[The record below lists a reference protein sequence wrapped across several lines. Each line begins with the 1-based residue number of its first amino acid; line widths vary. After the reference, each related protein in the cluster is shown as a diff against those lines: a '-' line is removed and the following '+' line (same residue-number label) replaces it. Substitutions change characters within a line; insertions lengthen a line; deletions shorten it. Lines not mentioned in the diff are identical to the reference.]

1 MPQRPSERRKNSDC
15 LPSQVSMKQRAMQ
28 SGTIIRRSR
37 LRITRSSLNGIV
49 TGLRNRRVGSLH
61 ESTPTIVQTWSAIA
75 GVDETKSD
83 ANNADDRSNVATA
96 PVEASLPEEVS
107 ASRATHTHDG
117 DADLAF
123 EGVQNEVLPEGEASL
138 EERLSEKTVGGIED
152 DEAGSI
158 DLSGETVDEGDI
170 PAFDELDEPFDSD
183 AETADEG
190 VREMQEHVA
199 GEDGELEDASTSS
212 AQEDEKTDELM
223 AEQEIAPRVE
233 NEIKDEMDG
242 EEEDEAS
249 EATDKDQHSNG
260 STNPHRDGSSDVK
273 RIEEEVSGSSKG
285 NVGEEEDSRT
295 FDEDRSAA
303 GGLLTSFA
311 CVLLLCNSLI
321 VAYV

>member
-1 MPQRPSERRKNSDC
+1 
-15 LPSQVSMKQRAMQ
+15 
-28 SGTIIRRSR
+28 
-37 LRITRSSLNGIV
+37 
-49 TGLRNRRVGSLH
+49 
-61 ESTPTIVQTWSAIA
+61 
-75 GVDETKSD
+75 
-83 ANNADDRSNVATA
+83 
-96 PVEASLPEEVS
+96 VEAKLPEEVS
-107 ASRATHTHDG
+107 ASRATHTHYG
-117 DADLAF
+117 DAHLAL
-123 EGVQNEVLPEGEASL
+123 EGVQKEVLPKSEASS

-212 AQEDEKTDELM
+212 AQEDEKTDELV
-223 AEQEIAPRVE
+223 AEQDIAPRVKD
-233 NEIKDEMDG
+233 EIEDEMDG

-249 EATDKDQHSNG
+249 EATDKDQHSDG
-260 STNPHRDGSSDVK
+260 STNPHRDGSPDVE

-311 CVLLLCNSLI
+311 CVLLLCNSLMI
-321 VAYV
+321 ACV